1 MNNLIKIGNQS
12 ISRKEINGK
21 RVVTLS
27 DIDNVHE
34 RTRGTARRNF
44 NANKTHLIE
53 GEDYIV
59 RNSYEAKTELNVIAP
74 NGLTLITESGYLM
87 LVKSFTDDLA
97 WTVQRQL
104 VSAYFRNAKPVTA
117 LEQLKLASEAI
128 LEVNEKI
135 TEVDNDLQNF
145 KQDMPIL
152 GIEESKITNAV
163 KRKGVQ
169 CLGGKFTEA
178 YQDKSL
184 RGKVYADIYGQL
196 KRQFGVVTYKAIKRN
211 QCDSAVDVIEN
222 YKLPIVLAEQVEDC
236 NAQITF

>member
-34 RTRGTARRNF
+34 RPTGTARKRF
-44 NANKTHLIE
+44 NDNKNRFIE
-53 GEDYIV
+53 GEDYYV
-59 RNSYEAKTELNVIAP
+59 LKTDEAKENFGIKAPSGLNLIA
-74 NGLTLITESGYLM
+74 ESGYLM

-104 VSAYFRNAKPVTA
+104 VSAYFRNAKPATA

-163 KRKGVQ
+163 KRKGAF
-169 CLGGKFTEA
+169 CLGGKKSEA
-178 YQDKSL
+178 YKDASIRQ
-184 RGKVYADIYGQL
+184 KVFSDIYREL
-196 KRQFGVVTYKAIKRN
+196 KRQFGIGSYKAIKRN
-211 QCDSAVDVIEN
+211 QCDDAIKLIEW
-222 YKLPIVLAEQVEDC
+222 YRLPIFLEELINNC
-236 NAQITF
+236 NAQMAL